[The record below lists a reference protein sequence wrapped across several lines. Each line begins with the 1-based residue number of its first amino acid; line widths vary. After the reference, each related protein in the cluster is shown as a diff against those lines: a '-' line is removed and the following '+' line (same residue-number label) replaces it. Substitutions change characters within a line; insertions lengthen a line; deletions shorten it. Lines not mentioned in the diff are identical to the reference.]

1 MSFDLFM
8 RRVRL
13 NHVFINSNKYR
24 SVTLILFS
32 LELLGRS
39 RCRSLDDDMRSRQQH
54 RHGCDDGK
62 QREHEQAKP
71 ENILCLPKRFSLVPS
86 YLVIVGWPVN
96 TTNNI
101 TSKTLPPSFI

>member
-24 SVTLILFS
+24 SVTLILVS
-32 LELLGRS
+32 LELAGRS
-39 RCRSLDDDMRSRQQH
+39 RCRSLDDDVRSRQQH
-54 RHGCDDGK
+54 GHRRDYGE

-71 ENILCLPKRFSLVPS
+71 AKYI
-86 YLVIVGWPVN
+86 
-96 TTNNI
+96 NI
-101 TSKTLPPSFI
+101 TKQIC